1 MDLMEHA
8 RIRHRQRRQSM
19 SYSQQQAYLARPC
32 AIAQGKRLMV
42 ETSPSNKT
50 EQARGNVRNR
60 RPQQKKKFQR
70 DEGFRR
76 RVSVFSFGWRMGQSV
91 KMNTAYLSELILKSG
106 RKRSMHSIWRY
117 KNARRELMT
126 LDIYHIKRTWR
137 KVLRIRYSL
146 GSIICSFCCMHLQ
159 WSQKFIYVF
168 FFFFTILNM
177 DEQEA
182 KAS

>member
-1 MDLMEHA
+1 MDLLEHA

-91 KMNTAYLSELILKSG
+91 KMNTAYLSELILKEW
-106 RKRSMHSIWRY
+106 KKKKHVHWRY

-137 KVLRIRYSL
+137 K
-146 GSIICSFCCMHLQ
+146 
-159 WSQKFIYVF
+159 
-168 FFFFTILNM
+168 
-177 DEQEA
+177 EA